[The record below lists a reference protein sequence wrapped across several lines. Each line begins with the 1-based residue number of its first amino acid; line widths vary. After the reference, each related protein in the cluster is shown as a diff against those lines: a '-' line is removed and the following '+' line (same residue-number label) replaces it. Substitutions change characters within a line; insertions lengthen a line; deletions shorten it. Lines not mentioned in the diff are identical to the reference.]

1 MIPVRSLW
9 GHYHLLSP
17 ECWYLVVITCYNI
30 WGYGF
35 GTWKW
40 GMIKLIYPPSMA
52 IKCHGENDDEPS
64 HLWGYG
70 ILISNKL
77 LESYVFSA
85 LISLI
90 TKVSLSK
97 RPGFLITIHFKQ
109 SSQSIWMFSQ
119 YILQRLGGLLH
130 WSSAENVHNFYIWY
144 TVFLDFS
151 MSICSCIYAICI
163 RYIYMCIDVLTTTKI
178 RRSSHMSFQNSR
190 WNHNLR
196 QGPARWIRAEPP
208 VGSFCRAQR
217 YPLVNIQKTMENHHF

>member
-1 MIPVRSLW
+1 
-9 GHYHLLSP
+9 
-17 ECWYLVVITCYNI
+17 
-30 WGYGF
+30 
-35 GTWKW
+35 
-40 GMIKLIYPPSMA
+40 MA

-163 RYIYMCIDVLTTTKI
+163 WYIYICVLMYWQQQKYEDRRTCRFRNPDETTTFG
-178 RRSSHMSFQNSR
+178 RDQHGESVL
-190 WNHNLR
+190 NLR
-196 QGPARWIRAEPP
+196 SGPF
-208 VGSFCRAQR
+208 VGRR
-217 YPLVNIQKTMENHHF
+217 GTLW